1 MNKFLSWVAGILAVV
16 IAGWLVW
23 YLTKPPATTTFEGM
37 VVDAAANTA
46 VPNAMVTVEIT
57 GAANSGS
64 YHDMTDANGA
74 YRIDFTGLSK
84 SSSATVQAEAKGFR
98 SPGPGRFPTLAVDM
112 RHDIE
117 LTPNA
122 PEVPGHVAVIP
133 TPALGRR
140 PAYIQKTLAEGKL
153 IRIQG
158 NP

>member
-1 MNKFLSWVAGILAVV
+1 MNKFLGWVAGILAVV

-23 YLTKPPATTTFEGM
+23 YLTKPPATTKFEGM
-37 VVDAAANTA
+37 VIDAAANTA

-64 YHDMTDANGA
+64 YHDVTNPNGS
-74 YRIDFTGLSK
+74 YRIEFTGLSK

-98 SPGPGRFPTLAVDM
+98 SPAPGRFETIAVDM

-122 PEVPGHVAVIP
+122 PEAPGHGAIIP
-133 TPALGRR
+133 APALGRR
-140 PAYIQKTLAEGKL
+140 PPYIQKSLAEGKL
-153 IRIQG
+153 FQIQQKH
-158 NP
+158 